1 MSEMDFMPKLIV
13 LFHAGDGVAAT
24 LAENAAAGA
33 RGVRFSEV
41 DLRVVGNATAD
52 AHQSVGQRQRR
63 LDASDQL
70 RDYDGV
76 IVACSASD
84 GSPKELDRLLEDLGR
99 APANQFVNTVFALI
113 GPEQTTLLAR
123 VARLGAI
130 VVSASPGINDPE
142 ARATATGA
150 RVAKVVGWVRHAL
163 GHEQHDQH
171 HHHGHEHHPPA

>member
-13 LFHAGDGVAAT
+13 LFHDGDGAAAT
-24 LAENAAAGA
+24 LAENAAVGA

-41 DLRVVGNATAD
+41 DLRVVGDAMGD

-63 LDASDQL
+63 LESSDQL

-76 IVACSASD
+76 IIACSASD
-84 GSPKELDRLLEDLGR
+84 GSPKELDRLLEEVGR

-113 GPEQTTLLAR
+113 GAEQTTLLAR

-130 VVSASPGINDPE
+130 VVSAAPGITEPE
-142 ARATATGA
+142 ARATAAGA
-150 RVAKVVGWVRHAL
+150 RAAKVVGWVRHAL
-163 GHEQHDQH
+163 SHEHDQKH
-171 HHHGHEHHPPA
+171 HHEHEHHPPA